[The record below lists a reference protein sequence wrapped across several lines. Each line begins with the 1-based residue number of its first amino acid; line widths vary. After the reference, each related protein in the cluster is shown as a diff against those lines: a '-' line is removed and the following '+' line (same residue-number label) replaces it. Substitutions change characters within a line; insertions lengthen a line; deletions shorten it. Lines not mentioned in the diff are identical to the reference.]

1 MKRKILVCGLPGSG
15 KTTLA
20 KVLAPM
26 LGAVLFDG
34 DAVRQITGNWDFHTS
49 DRLIQAAHMSWLCDQ
64 VITAGHTAIAAFIC
78 PTGGTRAVFGADF
91 MVFCDRI
98 IACPY
103 PDTNA
108 LWVPPSHADYTV
120 TPEGSAE
127 WHAIQIYHML
137 KTRDLDKEIEMMST
151 HLPSVEDP
159 NVTGC

>member
-34 DAVRQITGNWDFHTS
+34 DGVRKLTQNWDFS
-49 DRLIQAAHMSWLCDQ
+49 EDARLDQTARMSWLCDQ
-64 VITAGHTAIAAFIC
+64 VIIAGHTAIAAFIC
-78 PTGGTRAVFGADF
+78 PTGNTRHVFDADF
-91 MVFCDRI
+91 TVFCDRI

-108 LWVPPSHADYTV
+108 LWVSPSHADYTV
-120 TPEGSAE
+120 LPEGTAKE
-127 WHAIQIYHML
+127 HALHIYRILKIQDI
-137 KTRDLDKEIEMMST
+137 DKEIKMLST
-151 HLPSVEDP
+151 KRAQELGP
-159 NVTGC
+159 